1 MLTKL
6 LRAQKITFP
15 FNLKPWLFL
24 ILLSFKFKPFITNL
38 AHWMDQEIYNQLVSF
53 IWNIANDVLVNT
65 YNKGDYRK
73 VILPMMVIR
82 RLDAVLE
89 PTKDAVLG
97 MKKNLDDAGVFNQDE
112 ALCSVAGQAFY
123 NSSPFVLKQLKAR
136 TNKQQLKA
144 DFIAYLDGFS
154 ENVQDIITKFEL
166 RNQIDKLSE
175 GGILGMLIE
184 KFVDPKINL
193 STKPVLDD
201 EGNEKLP
208 GLDNHSMGTIF
219 EELLRRFNEEN
230 NVTDAGEH
238 FTPRDIV
245 ELMADLAFTP
255 IVDQILDSTYLI
267 YDGACGTG
275 GILSE
280 SDSRINYLATK
291 NGKKINTHIY
301 GQELQ
306 PETYATCIAD
316 LLIKGEGEEAKNIVF
331 GSTISEDGHSGKT
344 YDFLISNPPFGTPW
358 KKDLEKW
365 GYKDKKE
372 ITDRRFT
379 RSYGK
384 HIQYSF
390 VPNIGDPQ
398 MLFLANNVSK
408 MKNNT
413 ELGSRIVEVH
423 NGSSLFTGN
432 AGGGESNLRRYI
444 IENDL
449 LEAIIAMPEKMFYN
463 TGIATFLWIVTNRKS
478 EKRKGKVQL
487 IDATSIKTALRK
499 NLGEKNCKVAKAD
512 RKKIMQTYLGF
523 EENEYCK
530 IFPNE
535 EFGFWEVA
543 VQQPL
548 RDENGAIVTDK
559 KGKPKMDAKL
569 KDTEQIP
576 LLYDGGIDAFLE
588 KEVYPYNPDAI
599 VDKDEAI
606 VGYELSF
613 TKYFYKPITLRSLGD
628 IKADLEAI
636 EKETDGLL
644 NEILG
649 V

>member
-1 MLTKL
+1 MN
-6 LRAQKITFP
+6 QDV
-15 FNLKPWLFL
+15 
-24 ILLSFKFKPFITNL
+24 
-38 AHWMDQEIYNQLVSF
+38 HDQLVSF

-73 VILPMMVIR
+73 IILPMMVIR

-89 PTKDAVLG
+89 PTKDAVLA
-97 MKKNLDDAGVFNQDE
+97 MKKSLDESGVQNQEE
-112 ALCSVAGQAFY
+112 ALCSIAGQAFC
-123 NSSPFVLKQLKAR
+123 NASPFVLKQLKAR
-136 TNKQQLKA
+136 TNRQQLKA
-144 DFIAYLDGFS
+144 DFTAYLDGFS
-154 ENVQDIITKFEL
+154 QNVQDIITKFEL
-166 RNQIDKLSE
+166 RTQIDKLSD

-184 KFVDPKINL
+184 KFVDPRVNL
-193 STKPVLDD
+193 SNMPVLDD
-201 EGNEKLP
+201 EGNVKLP
-208 GLDNHSMGTIF
+208 ALDNHSMGTVF

-245 ELMADLAFTP
+245 ELMGDLAFTP
-255 IVDQILDSTYLI
+255 VADNILDNTYLI

-280 SDSRINYLATK
+280 SETRIKYLANK
-291 NGKKINTHIY
+291 YNKKINTHIY

-331 GSTISEDGHSGKT
+331 GSTISQDGHSGKT

-372 ITDRRFT
+372 ITDRRFIKQ
-379 RSYGK
+379 YGSEVE
-384 HIQYSF
+384 YSF

-408 MKNNT
+408 MKHNT
-413 ELGSRIVEVH
+413 EFGSRIVEVH

-444 IENDL
+444 IENDM
-449 LEAIIAMPEKMFYN
+449 LEAIIALPEKMFYN

-478 EKRKGKVQL
+478 TKRKGKVQL
-487 IDATSIKTALRK
+487 IDATAIKTPLRK
-499 NLGEKNCKVAKAD
+499 NKGEKNCKLSKAD
-512 RKKIMQTYLGF
+512 RRQIMDIYLAF
-523 EENEYCK
+523 EENEFCK
-530 IFPNE
+530 IFPNK
-535 EFGFWEVA
+535 EFGYWEVT
-543 VQQPL
+543 VEQPL
-548 RDENGAIVTDK
+548 RDENGVIVTDK
-559 KGKPKMDAKL
+559 KGKPKMDTKL

-576 LLYDGGIDAFLE
+576 LLYEGGIDAFLE
-588 KEVYPYNPDAI
+588 KEVYPYTPDTS
-599 VDKDEAI
+599 VDKNKTTI
-606 VGYELSF
+606 GYELSF
-613 TKYFYKPITLRSLGD
+613 TKYFYKPITLRSLSE
-628 IKADLEAI
+628 IKADIQLI
-636 EKETDGLL
+636 ESETDGLL
-644 NEILG
+644 NEIIT